1 MLTRN
6 QIQSDLIA
14 NPQFLTIV
22 QAVIFNGQRVSIGE
36 VIDWAHANWAE
47 FADMAGIE
55 EESEPTEAA
64 ITLNYNDQVKT
75 SSDRYETVFTVGS
88 VEGYSQSGSET
99 PEEAL
104 KRSIG
109 FGHPLAWVNASGACL
124 TADYEGKAD
133 DRRRASEAYRDATL
147 INSGDHVTVEGRQYT
162 VQVLDRH
169 ESYSDGIKL
178 VPLANHPYVN

>member
-55 EESEPTEAA
+55 EESKPAKAIVTSAQGRALKASLTE
-64 ITLNYNDQVKT
+64 TLGQSVSVRKRGKYSFSVDALGANDSDIRDALTSRDCSTVKT
-75 SSDRYETVFTVGS
+75 IAGQFGTAGIFS
-88 VEGYSQSGSET
+88 
-99 PEEAL
+99 EAL
-104 KRSIG
+104 LYI
-109 FGHPLAWVNASGACL
+109 
-124 TADYEGKAD
+124 
-133 DRRRASEAYRDATL
+133 
-147 INSGDHVTVEGRQYT
+147 VT
-162 VQVLDRH
+162 
-169 ESYSDGIKL
+169 I
-178 VPLANHPYVN
+178 